1 MSALHTCL
9 QALSKRQHPSADDIS
24 GAFDLLMEGE
34 AGEAEI
40 GGFLIG
46 LAAVGETPEDL
57 AIGAQSLRKRM
68 KGITAP
74 DGAIDTCGTGGDAKG
89 TYNISTA
96 AAIVAAG
103 AGAKVA
109 KHGNRAASSKSG
121 SAEVLAALG
130 VSLEATPEQV
140 TRAVNEAGVGFLF
153 APAHHSAVRHVGGA
167 RKALRSRTIFNLLG
181 PLANPGGA
189 KRQLLGVFDARWQ
202 VPVAKALD
210 ALGCEFAWVVH
221 GSDGLDEITTTGETR
236 IVQLDAGEISE
247 FTLTPQAAGLA
258 TASIDD
264 LVGGTPEENADAMR
278 AVLDGAPGAY
288 RDIVLLNAGAAL
300 IVAGMASD
308 IADGVSKAAEA
319 LDSGAA
325 KTALD
330 RMAAISRGET

>member
-1 MSALHTCL
+1 MSALRTCL
-9 QALSKRQHPSADDIS
+9 QALSRGEHPDADAIR

-57 AIGAQSLRKRM
+57 AIGAQSLRQRM

-74 DGAIDTCGTGGDAKG
+74 AGAIDTCGTGGDAKG

-130 VSLEATPEQV
+130 VSLEASPEQV

-189 KRQLLGVFDARWQ
+189 RRQLLGVFDARWQ
-202 VPVAKALD
+202 RPVAEALHQ
-210 ALGCEFAWVVH
+210 LGCEFAWVVH
-221 GSDGLDEITTTGETR
+221 GSDGLDEITTTGDTR
-236 IVQLDAGEISE
+236 IVQLDQGEITE
-247 FTLTPQAAGLA
+247 FTLTPDAAGLPSA
-258 TASIDD
+258 DIDD

-278 AVLDGAPGAY
+278 AVLDGEPGAY

-300 IVAGMASD
+300 IVAGLTSD
-308 IADGVSKAAEA
+308 IEDALARAAQSI
-319 LDSGAA
+319 DSGAA
-325 KTALD
+325 KSALET
-330 RMAAISRGET
+330 MAAISRGDA